1 VISQLKGMLAV
12 LGIGYLSFDADLMIV
27 ARDRIAKS
35 IFSPGDTG
43 GSLLSEFPELVGS
56 EAMLAEVL
64 SGERKSYHL
73 QYLNRVDADGR
84 TTYWHLTALADPD
97 IRGDTKSGPVGGLL
111 LLEAVTELARL
122 QQTVNQQR
130 YEHVL
135 LRQHAAL
142 RGRFLMDSI
151 LGDSPAILGL
161 RDKIATL
168 SKVPTATV
176 LLLGESGTGKNL
188 AARVIHYSAMPPDA
202 PLVEIN
208 CGALPENLI
217 EAELFGVEKGA
228 FTHATASRVG
238 LLEEASGGSIFFD
251 EIGELPLN
259 VQAKLLSA
267 LESKTIR
274 RLGSN
279 RAIRVNTRVIA
290 ATNRD
295 LATEVAARRFRE
307 DLFYRLNVVALTMPP
322 LRTLGEDI
330 ITISYHLLSVFNLE
344 FKKKVSA
351 FTPAA
356 EEKMHRYT
364 WPGNVRELSN
374 CIERAMIF
382 AQKET
387 IDAPELI
394 LSAIPQSGANGAGTW
409 EVPPE
414 GIELEDV
421 ERKLILSALERTD
434 RNKTKAARLLGLSRD
449 TLRYRLEK
457 YRID

>member
-1 VISQLKGMLAV
+1 MNPQLKQVLAAR
-12 LGIGYLSFDADLMIV
+12 GIGYLCFDAELKIV
-27 ARDRIAKS
+27 LRDRIAKT
-35 IFSPGDTG
+35 IPAMVNEGG
-43 GSLLSEFPELVGS
+43 GSLLAEFPELVGS
-56 EAMLAEVL
+56 EAALAAVIR
-64 SGERKSYHL
+64 GEGDLYRLDYV
-73 QYLNRVDADGR
+73 NRIDADGQP
-84 TTYWHLTALADPD
+84 TYWHLMALPH
-97 IRGDTKSGPVGGLL
+97 SGSGGESSGGLL
-111 LLEAVTELARL
+111 LVEEVSELARL
-122 QQTVNQQR
+122 QQALNQQR

-151 LGDSPAILGL
+151 LGDSPAICSL
-161 RDKIATL
+161 RENIKTL
-168 SKVPTATV
+168 STVPTATV

-188 AARVIHYSAMPPDA
+188 AARVIHHSAMPPDA

-228 FTHATASRVG
+228 FTHATTSRTG
-238 LLEEASGGSIFFD
+238 LLEEAEGGSVFLD

-259 VQAKLLSA
+259 LQAKLLSA

-279 RAIRVNTRVIA
+279 RAIRVNVRIIA

-295 LATEVAARRFRE
+295 LVAEVAAQRFRE
-307 DLFYRLNVVALTMPP
+307 DLFYRLNVVTLTMPP

-330 ITISYHLLSVFNLE
+330 STIAHHLLSVFNLE
-344 FKKKVSA
+344 LKKRVKG
-351 FTPAA
+351 FTAA
-356 EEKMHRYT
+356 ATDKLRHHH

-382 AQKET
+382 AQGEV

-394 LSAIPQSGANGAGTW
+394 LSGVPQAASSEAGW
-409 EVPPE
+409 QVPPE
-414 GIELEDV
+414 GIELEIV
-421 ERKLILSALERTD
+421 ERQLILSALERAG
-434 RNKTKAARLLGLSRD
+434 RNKSKAARLLGLSRD

-457 YRID
+457 YKLE

>member
-1 VISQLKGMLAV
+1 MNPLLKQILAARR
-12 LGIGYLSFDADLMIV
+12 IAHWQFDADLNIV
-27 ARDRIAKS
+27 ARDRLAKTMPS
-35 IFSPGDTG
+35 LGNEPG
-43 GSLLSEFPELVGS
+43 GSLLAAFPELVGS
-56 EAMLAEVL
+56 EDALMAVIR
-64 SGERKSYHL
+64 GERKDLRLEYV
-73 QYLNRVDADGR
+73 NRNATDGDPS
-84 TTYWHLTALADPD
+84 YWHLMVLADRATD
-97 IRGDTKSGPVGGLL
+97 GGILL
-111 LLEAVTELARL
+111 AEEVSKLARL
-122 QQTVNQQR
+122 QQAYNQQR

-151 LGDSPAILGL
+151 LGDSPAICDL
-161 RDKIATL
+161 RDKIKTL

-188 AARVIHYSAMPPDA
+188 TARVIHHSAMPPDA

-208 CGALPENLI
+208 CGALPDNLI

-238 LLEEASGGSIFFD
+238 LLEEAAGGSIFLD

-259 VQAKLLSA
+259 LQAKLLSA

-279 RAIRVNTRVIA
+279 RAIRVNVRIIA

-295 LATEVAARRFRE
+295 LQAEVAAQRFRE
-307 DLFYRLNVVALTMPP
+307 DLFYRLNVVSLTMPP

-330 ITISYHLLSVFNLE
+330 LTIAHHLLAVFNME
-344 FKKKVSA
+344 FKKKVDA
-351 FTPAA
+351 FTAAA
-356 EEKMHRYT
+356 EEKLRHYH

-382 AQKET
+382 AQGT
-387 IDAPELI
+387 AIDAPELI
-394 LSAIPQSGANGAGTW
+394 LS
-409 EVPPE
+409 E
-414 GIELEDV
+414 GIRVAAESVNDWSVPADGIDLDTV
-421 ERKLILSALERTD
+421 ERQLILSALERAG
-434 RNKTKAARLLGLSRD
+434 RNKSKAARLLGLSRD

-457 YRID
+457 YNIT

>member
-1 VISQLKGMLAV
+1 MLA
-12 LGIGYLSFDADLMIV
+12 A
-27 ARDRIAKS
+27 
-35 IFSPGDTG
+35 
-43 GSLLSEFPELVGS
+43 
-56 EAMLAEVL
+56 VL
-64 SGERKSYHL
+64 SGEQSDYRL
-73 QYLNRVDADGR
+73 PYLNRVDADGR
-84 TTYWHLTALADPD
+84 STYWHLTALADNDAGGGTADEP
-97 IRGDTKSGPVGGLL
+97 SGGPIGGPESGAEGGILL
-111 LLEAVTELARL
+111 IEAATELARL

-130 YEHVL
+130 YEHIL

-151 LGDSPAILGL
+151 LGDSPAISEL

-228 FTHATASRVG
+228 YTHATASRVG
-238 LLEEASGGSIFFD
+238 LLEEAAGGSIFLD

-259 VQAKLLSA
+259 LQAKLLSA

-295 LATEVAARRFRE
+295 LAAEVAAHRFRE
-307 DLFYRLNVVALTMPP
+307 DLFYRLNVVGLTMPP

-330 ITISYHLLSVFNLE
+330 ITIAHHLLSVFNLE
-344 FKKKVSA
+344 FKKRVKS

-356 EEKMHRYT
+356 EEKMRAYA

-382 AQKET
+382 AQADT

-394 LSAIPQSGANGAGTW
+394 LSAIPLNGAEAASAW

-414 GIELEDV
+414 GIQLEDV
-421 ERKLILSALERTD
+421 ERRLLLSALERAS